1 MKKTQMRMIM
11 VAAMLVKTT
20 IMPLRMMMMM
30 MMVRRVT
37 MKMMKMMTMF
47 VRMMTVTRARGTVG
61 ADDE

>member
-1 MKKTQMRMIM
+1 
-11 VAAMLVKTT
+11 MLVKTT
-20 IMPLRMMMMM
+20 IMPLRMMMM

-47 VRMMTVTRARGTVG
+47 ARMMTVTRARGTVG